1 MPPKDQSSRRN
12 SSSSRSEG
20 QSQRAAAG
28 RQLITFVD
36 SQDPNSRSA
45 IQRHTAHHSNA
56 QRRDARLRSLRS
68 NRPRLLEW
76 QRRPSAETDALSV
89 TSPHSSTSSTSVS
102 PAPGLRAPLSA
113 PGSISTDLTNAPA
126 LSPEEITPPPQSAM
140 EGDLTGEI
148 PSTDDTVIDDCK
160 LFMHECLPDY
170 LPA

>member
-1 MPPKDQSSRRN
+1 MPPKEQPPRRH
-12 SSSSRSEG
+12 SSSSRSEE
-20 QSQRAAAG
+20 QSQRAPTG

-113 PGSISTDLTNAPA
+113 PGEICTELANAPA
-126 LSPEEITPPPQSAM
+126 FSPEEKITPPPQSAI

-148 PSTDDTVIDDCK
+148 PSMDDTVVDDCK
-160 LFMHECLPDY
+160 LFMHK
-170 LPA
+170 